1 MKQEGADRAR
11 DCPDRKLQGGKR
23 IALRLEHALDQE
35 DGGDREEDVLSEEES
50 DVVGRRGHCAHLLT
64 LREGKRPMG
73 ALGGGLGHGG
83 YERAHRLRVPTDV
96 LHAQRCGDLAKAEVE
111 DEQASHRR
119 SAHLPDERTRP
130 LLKPVAF
137 EEPDHGKDDP
147 GDGDIAVIVEGLA
160 QGLEHGDEFQPAK

>member
-23 IALRLEHALDQE
+23 IALRLEHTLDQE

-50 DVVGRRGHCAHLLT
+50 DVVGRRGHCADLLT

-83 YERAHRLRVPTDV
+83 AGAAAAFLRADLIDRLLLYRAPILIGDGLAGIGDIGLGDLGQAHGRWRLMDGRTLGVDKLEVYERVRNA
-96 LHAQRCGDLAKAEVE
+96 
-111 DEQASHRR
+111 
-119 SAHLPDERTRP
+119 
-130 LLKPVAF
+130 
-137 EEPDHGKDDP
+137 
-147 GDGDIAVIVEGLA
+147 
-160 QGLEHGDEFQPAK
+160 